1 MRTAE
6 INRATKE
13 TDIKLK
19 LGLDGGET
27 SIGSGNGFFDH
38 MMELF
43 AGHSGYGLQLECIGD
58 IQVDFHHSCEDI
70 GIALGRAFDEAL
82 GDRAGINRYGWIILP
97 MDEALIMVSA
107 DISGRGMLCFDA
119 EMPAA
124 RVGEFDTEL
133 VKEFWT
139 AFCREAGV
147 TLHIRELAGENTHH
161 IIEGIFKACAH
172 AFAMATAI
180 DPAKAG
186 KIPSTKGTI
195 K

>member
-1 MRTAE
+1 MREAE
-6 INRATKE
+6 IIRNTNE
-13 TDIKLK
+13 TAIRLK
-19 LGLDGGET
+19 LDLDGGDT
-27 SIGSGNGFFDH
+27 AVNSGSGFFDH
-38 MMELF
+38 MMQLF
-43 AGHSGYGLQLECIGD
+43 AGHSGYGLTLGCHGD
-58 IQVDFHHSCEDI
+58 TQVDFHHSCEDI
-70 GIALGRAFDEAL
+70 GIALGRAFDQAL

-119 EMPAA
+119 EMPTAK
-124 RVGEFDTEL
+124 VGEFDTEL
-133 VKEFWT
+133 VKEFWL

-161 IIEGIFKACAH
+161 IIEGIFKACART
-172 AFAMATAI
+172 FAMATAI

-186 KIPSTKGTI
+186 EIPSTKGTI

>member
-38 MMELF
+38 MLELF

-124 RVGEFDTEL
+124 RVGEF
-133 VKEFWT
+133 
-139 AFCREAGV
+139 RY
-147 TLHIRELAGENTHH
+147 RAGERILDSLLSGSRSDFAYPGAGRGEYTSYHRGYIQGLRSRFRHGYCHRSRQSRENTFH
-161 IIEGIFKACAH
+161 
-172 AFAMATAI
+172 
-180 DPAKAG
+180 
-186 KIPSTKGTI
+186 
-195 K
+195 